1 MSVQLQANRQTPA
14 QWALIGLGILAAGLF
29 LAVPLA
35 FIFIQA
41 FQKGIAP
48 VLENLVHPEMIHA
61 VALTVFIALITVPVN
76 MIFGVM
82 LAWAVTRFSFPG
94 KTVLLSC
101 IDIPFAVSPV
111 VAGLIYLLWYGANG
125 PLAPWLDAAQVQIL
139 FAWPGMVLVTIF
151 VTCPFVA
158 RELIPLMTS
167 QGSSEE
173 EAALLLGAS
182 PWQMFFRVTLPK
194 ISGALLY
201 GVLLTNARAIGE
213 FGAVSVV
220 SGSVRGETMTLPLQI
235 ELLEQ
240 DYNTVGSFTAAA
252 LLTLMAIITLF
263 LKVCCSGVWRIRKN
277 ARSRRNIMSIEI
289 ANIKKSFGRTQ
300 VLNDISLDIPS
311 GQMVALLGPSG
322 SGKTTLLNCLSTIDS
337 VSAGHIM
344 LDGKDITKLREEEL
358 AAFRRD
364 NLGFVFQEYNLLDT
378 LTLEEN
384 MALPLTI
391 QGLGPEKIS
400 LRVRKIADK
409 LQIGDVLGKF
419 PFQTSGGQK
428 QRIAIA
434 RALAMKPDLM
444 LFDEPTSALDPEI
457 TGEVLNVMKLLAKE
471 HTTMIVV
478 THEMGFAKEVADRV
492 IFMDGGVIVE
502 EGTPHQIFDE
512 PKTSV
517 SFHSWGSMLRA

>member
-1 MSVQLQANRQTPA
+1 MSAQLQANRQTPA

-29 LAVPLA
+29 LAVPLV

-41 FQKGIAP
+41 FQMGIAP

-125 PLAPWLDAAQVQIL
+125 PLAPWLDTAQVQIL

-151 VTCPFVA
+151 DTCPFVA

-240 DYNTVGSFTAAA
+240 DYNTVGAFTAAA
-252 LLTLMAIITLF
+252 LLALLALATLF
-263 LKVCCSGVWRIRKN
+263 L
-277 ARSRRNIMSIEI
+277 RR
-289 ANIKKSFGRTQ
+289 
-300 VLNDISLDIPS
+300 
-311 GQMVALLGPSG
+311 
-322 SGKTTLLNCLSTIDS
+322 
-337 VSAGHIM
+337 H
-344 LDGKDITKLREEEL
+344 
-358 AAFRRD
+358 RR
-364 NLGFVFQEYNLLDT
+364 
-378 LTLEEN
+378 
-384 MALPLTI
+384 
-391 QGLGPEKIS
+391 
-400 LRVRKIADK
+400 
-409 LQIGDVLGKF
+409 
-419 PFQTSGGQK
+419 
-428 QRIAIA
+428 
-434 RALAMKPDLM
+434 RA
-444 LFDEPTSALDPEI
+444 
-457 TGEVLNVMKLLAKE
+457 
-471 HTTMIVV
+471 
-478 THEMGFAKEVADRV
+478 
-492 IFMDGGVIVE
+492 
-502 EGTPHQIFDE
+502 
-512 PKTSV
+512 
-517 SFHSWGSMLRA
+517 